1 MASDRNVLQSPL
13 PKIRPILL
21 GLCLVCLPALT
32 NAKTSCLWMNEATAS
47 GLLGGDSVGTFTEA
61 TAGQPAVCTFTQQG
75 KGTLRTLRITVA
87 VASDPLASLGAL
99 ARVCGADA
107 APLKAIGNEALTCST
122 DEHKGGHGRW
132 VIGRVRDQVFT
143 IRLSS
148 LLKDDPVL
156 NPDTLM
162 ARAYTAAEQVSG
174 NLF

>member
-1 MASDRNVLQSPL
+1 MASNRNVLQAPL

-21 GLCLVCLPALT
+21 ALCLVCLPALA
-32 NAKTSCLWMNEATAS
+32 NAKTGCLWMNEATAS

-61 TAGQPAVCTFTQQG
+61 TIGQPAVCAFTQQS
-75 KGTLRTLRITVA
+75 KGVLRTLRITVVGA
-87 VASDPLASLGAL
+87 ADPHASMGAL
-99 ARVCGADA
+99 ERVCGADA

-122 DEHKGGHGRW
+122 NDRKGGHGQW
-132 VIGRVRDQVFT
+132 VIGRVHDHVFT
-143 IRLSS
+143 IRISS
-148 LLKDDPVL
+148 MLKDDPIL